1 MTSRVQSVLR
11 FFFPAMSA
19 SSSFA
24 SAVGVVDSPEVTGLG
39 SPAADSPA
47 AATDPVAA
55 MDPVAA
61 ADPLA
66 LADPLAVA
74 GNTINP
80 IVWTADMILE
90 QGRQERPQQ
99 PWTRNNQALKWFRW
113 RDERPAGEP
122 RTGVI
127 RIDLS
132 QTWVQIGA
140 IEHDPSNE
148 LFHFD
153 SPAVAGHV
161 EEWSWK
167 QFLVALRPADFRE
180 TVGLGI
186 TEIAAFA
193 TPGSYDHHRHHAEKE
208 HGQWQFPAGVRAPI
222 WDFKVTRA
230 DGSELLLHPRWRG
243 NKLNVVTYNPE
254 EARARAALHP
264 PRMEL
269 GGTEGPGTFRRYA
282 GHAHPDEISA
292 QYVEG
297 IDPVRD
303 AHRRRHLDAMR
314 QGKAAAAVGAAAPP
328 AGVAAPAPP
337 PARKQAGPPPPPA
350 GRPPAG
356 NAQVPGP
363 PQGGGMPPRPHRPVP
378 TVAGTPCAGAVPHA
392 AAAAAADD
400 TVWHRGYEYWHGG
413 NGQWWWKDGQ
423 SGRWHRCLSLIQIS
437 EPTRLM

>member
-1 MTSRVQSVLR
+1 
-11 FFFPAMSA
+11 
-19 SSSFA
+19 
-24 SAVGVVDSPEVTGLG
+24 
-39 SPAADSPA
+39 
-47 AATDPVAA
+47 
-55 MDPVAA
+55 
-61 ADPLA
+61 
-66 LADPLAVA
+66 
-74 GNTINP
+74 
-80 IVWTADMILE
+80 MILE

-113 RDERPAGEP
+113 RDERPAGVP
-122 RTGVI
+122 LTGVI

-132 QTWVQIGA
+132 QTWVTIGA

-161 EEWSWK
+161 QEWSWK

-180 TVGLGI
+180 TVGPGI
-186 TEIAAFA
+186 VGLAAFA
-193 TPGSYDHHRHHAEKE
+193 TLGSYDHHRHHAEKK
-208 HGQWQFPAGVRAPI
+208 HGQWHFPAGVRAPI

-230 DGSELLLHPRWRG
+230 DGSECLLHPRWRG
-243 NKLNVVTYNPE
+243 NKVDVATYTPE
-254 EARARAALHP
+254 EAQARADLLP

-282 GHAHPDEISA
+282 GYAHPDEMSA

-297 IDPVRD
+297 IDLVRD
-303 AHRRRHLDAMR
+303 RHRRAHLDAIR
-314 QGKAAAAVGAAAPP
+314 QGKAAAAAGAASPP
-328 AGVAAPAPP
+328 AGIAAPAPP

-350 GRPPAG
+350 VRPAAKSAP
-356 NAQVPGP
+356 VPQP

-378 TVAGTPCAGAVPHA
+378 IVVGTPCAGAVPHA

-413 NGQWWWKDGQ
+413 NGQWWWMDGQ
-423 SGRWHRCLSLIQIS
+423 SGRWHRC
-437 EPTRLM
+437 